1 MQIKELQSKE
11 EILKSFEVI
20 QQIYEHL
27 EEANYVTEVLNM
39 MQNGYKMA
47 GVFEDE
53 NIGGACI
60 GVVGIKIAK
69 KLQYGKVVIIE
80 DFMICR
86 KKRGIGVGKM
96 LIRWVEWQSLNF
108 ECNKIICTID
118 SSRIE
123 SHKILSREGFLL
135 EGFKF
140 LK

>member
-11 EILKSFEVI
+11 EILTSFKVI

-27 EEANYVTEVLNM
+27 EEKSYVAEILNM
-39 MQNGYKMA
+39 MQRGYKMA
-47 GVFEDE
+47 GIFEDE
-53 NIGGACI
+53 TIGGACI

-69 KLQYGKVVIIE
+69 KLQYGKVVEIE

-108 ECNKIICTID
+108 ECSKIVCTID
-118 SSRIE
+118 STRIE
-123 SHKILSREGFLL
+123 SHKILSREDFVL

-140 LK
+140 IK